1 MAARLHFRCAKRTVT
16 VDDGE
21 QTVLDA
27 AIVNG
32 IAVWHECGG
41 NARCTT
47 CRVRVVDGIGNVA
60 PRTPE
65 EERLASLRG
74 WDPSTRLAC
83 QMRVTGDATV
93 ERLVLSGSDI
103 SPLQVETVLAG
114 NADERRLAILC
125 CDVRNFTRFVE
136 IPEIGSPSPLSPVDQ
151 LDHLNRLF
159 AALGEPILLN
169 NGVIYQYV
177 GGEITGLFGIEG
189 GEAEAVCRASM
200 RAGLGMMSALAGLND
215 SLEKDFGVRLEV
227 GIGVHYGP
235 VIIGRLGHP
244 GLQRFGVIGDTVD
257 AASRIQTMNKELDTT
272 FLASQPIVDGLG
284 SEALLLGKTAPTVLG
299 GRQQPLALFEVKGFA
314 EADPALVAQNTIGK
328 LLAEDSGLT
337 EIFYDRL
344 FAEAPQVRAMFSDD
358 ISAQARKLSQMIEVI
373 CYALVRPEQ
382 LALGLHSLGKG
393 HMAYGVERQHYALVR
408 GPLLGAISD
417 VLGADYDAET
427 QAAWEFLVDMV
438 LEVMQQG
445 VTDVAA
451 ERFPPNR

>member
-1 MAARLHFRCAKRTVT
+1 MAARLHFRCAERTVT

-21 QTVLDA
+21 QTVLDT
-27 AIVNG
+27 AIANG
-32 IAVWHECGG
+32 IAMWRECGG

-47 CRVRVVDGIGNVA
+47 CRVRVVDGMGNVT
-60 PRTPE
+60 PRTPL
-65 EERLASLRG
+65 EERLASLHG
-74 WDPSTRLAC
+74 WDSSTRLAC
-83 QMRVTGDATV
+83 QTRITGDATV
-93 ERLVLSGSDI
+93 ERLVVSGSDV

-114 NADERRLAILC
+114 NADERRLGILC
-125 CDVRNFTRFVE
+125 CDVRNFTKFVE
-136 IPEIGSPSPLSPVDQ
+136 IPEIGSPSPLSPVDL

-159 AALGEPILLN
+159 AALSEPILLN

-177 GGEITGLFGIEG
+177 GGEITGLFGLEG
-189 GEAEAVCRASM
+189 GEAETICRASM
-200 RAGLGMMSALAGLND
+200 RAGLGMINALAGLND

-272 FLASQPIVDGLG
+272 FLASRPIVDGLG
-284 SEALLLGKTAPTVLG
+284 SEALLLGKTAPMVLG
-299 GRQQPLALFEVKGFA
+299 GRQPPLALFEVKGFA
-314 EADPALVAQNTIGK
+314 EADAALVAQKTIAK

-344 FAEAPQVRAMFSDD
+344 FAEAPQARAMFSDD
-358 ISAQARKLSQMIEVI
+358 ISAQARKLSQMIEIIV
-373 CYALVRPEQ
+373 YALVRPEQ
-382 LALGLHSLGKG
+382 LALGLRSLGER
-393 HMAYGVERQHYALVR
+393 HLAYGVERQHYALVR
-408 GPLLGAISD
+408 GPLLAAIGE

-427 QAAWEFLVDMV
+427 QAAWEFLVDTI
-438 LEVMQQG
+438 LDLMQQG

-451 ERFPPNR
+451 